1 MAAGPWFTVRTQEDG
16 WQVLDRIWISN
27 GQTDELGV
35 IEYRS
40 RLLPAAPASAQLA
53 VNGAPKDEP

>member
-16 WQVLDRIWISN
+16 WQALDHIWISN
-27 GQTDELGV
+27 GQTDEMGV

-40 RLLPAAPASAQLA
+40 RLLPPASLSAQVA
-53 VNGAPKDEP
+53 VSTPPKDDS